1 MTDSGPTPPRLSGF
15 AGPLD
20 LRHLSDEDILRLEW
34 TIRAEKENRMKNKR
48 NQSAEIN
55 STVDQIAVEARRGI
69 RRSKSGGLESAFH
82 SRKHINLNNENLNNS
97 FSLLGLKEP
106 NESVYLE
113 TEDPEVR
120 NAFSTPT
127 LTLVESTPCNTN
139 IPVNPQLNS
148 FQSSPSHS
156 SRAISRG
163 SGALAPNDKMF
174 NPSSSAGTSQKSP
187 MGLSCSISP
196 TPSHL
201 PVRSS
206 SNSAVQFINSPIQ
219 THHHVGVALSHSP
232 LELSSIQT
240 NLATTNSSLSGYG
253 GYRPASGT
261 GLLSLLHVS
270 SSICN
275 EENGCGGSTPYGGS
289 SRARPTPLKMLEGS
303 HTEGNVTTQSHS
315 TVPTAF
321 RSIEGD
327 EETPVPI
334 NKPHGRTVRQNSIS
348 RDLVLSP
355 SSAFDDI
362 SLGSAKSYNTINT
375 LNTFNSSR
383 SSRTNNNGSNRVGD
397 LGSPTSTFSKR
408 CSAASGNTPIASSTN
423 NNIPKKGSSN
433 ETPKKNKKN

>member
-1 MTDSGPTPPRLSGF
+1 
-15 AGPLD
+15 
-20 LRHLSDEDILRLEW
+20 
-34 TIRAEKENRMKNKR
+34 
-48 NQSAEIN
+48 
-55 STVDQIAVEARRGI
+55 
-69 RRSKSGGLESAFH
+69 
-82 SRKHINLNNENLNNS
+82 
-97 FSLLGLKEP
+97 
-106 NESVYLE
+106 
-113 TEDPEVR
+113 
-120 NAFSTPT
+120 
-127 LTLVESTPCNTN
+127 
-139 IPVNPQLNS
+139 
-148 FQSSPSHS
+148 
-156 SRAISRG
+156 
-163 SGALAPNDKMF
+163 MF
-174 NPSSSAGTSQKSP
+174 NPSSSVGTSQKSP

-201 PVRSS
+201 PVGSTRSS

-232 LELSSIQT
+232 LELSSAQT
-240 NLATTNSSLSGYG
+240 NLAATNSSLPGYG

-270 SSICN
+270 NSTGN
-275 EENGCGGSTPYGGS
+275 DENGSGGSTPYGGS
-289 SRARPTPLKMLEGS
+289 SRARPKPLKMLEGS
-303 HTEGNVTTQSHS
+303 NSVGNITSHSHS

-327 EETPVPI
+327 DETPVPI
-334 NKPHGRTVRQNSIS
+334 NKPHSRAVRQNSIS

-408 CSAASGNTPIASSTN
+408 CSAASGNTSIASSTN
-423 NNIPKKGSSN
+423 NNIPKKGSSH